1 MNTWVLI
8 ALIVCGTGLVG
19 FLIWV
24 LFAARLSKSIAKSF
38 NDATAKINDIDFKF

>member
-19 FLIWV
+19 FLIYA
-24 LFAARLSKSIAKSF
+24 LIASRIARTVTKSF
-38 NDATAKINDIDFKF
+38 GDFDKHFKF